1 MPNELYHYGTP
12 QRFAGDPH
20 GSGRYREGSG
30 ENPYQHG
37 SPFLDQVRE
46 LREQG
51 LSNKDIWER
60 MGMKSGEFRSRI
72 TIENARKKEA
82 DATHALELKD
92 KGYSNVEIGK
102 MLGISEG
109 TVRNYLKPSF
119 ELRKNKVESLA
130 NVLKDQVEEK
140 TYLDVGKGV
149 EAQLGVAKTQ
159 MKPAL
164 SLLKDEGYKVSYLK
178 IEQATNPGKYTYVQ
192 VLTKDD
198 VEWKDI
204 YKNRDKIMSPSGVY
218 FEDRGTTLRG
228 IEPPVSINSKRIAV
242 NYAEDGGTKKDGV
255 IEIRRG
261 VEDISLGQSQYAQ
274 VRIAVDGTH
283 YLKGMA
289 IYSDDLP
296 KGVDIL
302 FNTNKHNDIPLINKD
317 PDGPSVLKSM
327 KSDPDNPFGSTIR
340 QFKYTDKE
348 GKEHLSPINI
358 VNDPSDWDD
367 WSKTLSSQ
375 MLSKQSHVLAK
386 RQLDLAYKAK
396 QQEFDDICKLTNP
409 AIKKR
414 LLESFAD
421 DCDSS
426 SVYLKAAPLPGQ
438 RNAVILPLTKIK
450 DNEIYAPNYKNGEE
464 VVLIRYPHGGTFE
477 IPRLIVNNNNKEGK
491 KVLGQAPNAVGINS
505 NVAEI
510 LSGADF
516 DGDTVTVI
524 PTKNQPI
531 KTTKRLIEN
540 FDPKEYYRAYD
551 GMPEVGPKTG
561 FHKQT
566 EMGKVSNL
574 ITDMHIKGATPSEIA
589 RAVRHSMTV
598 IDAEKHNL
606 DWRRS
611 YEDNNIAALKEKY
624 QGGKNRGASTL
635 ISASR
640 GRYDVP
646 QRKEY
651 RLTEKT
657 IDKEGRK
664 IFEETGE
671 TRVNKQGKTILRT
684 ERSMKGAELDP
695 FDPRINSGSKIE
707 FIYANHS
714 NKLKSLANEA
724 RKEYVSTPNLKY
736 NSEAKKAYSKEV
748 ESLNSK
754 LNIALKNKPNERKA
768 QLVADK
774 IWESKVKENPTLK
787 NDKEEARK
795 IKAQIIEATR
805 DRAGTSRRSARNIP
819 ISDREWEA
827 IQAGAISH
835 NKLEQILQNT
845 DLDELKQRATPRT
858 NKLGMSGAA
867 KSRARTMLAAGYTQA
882 EVAEAVGVSVSTLK
896 NNGLI

>member
-1 MPNELYHYGTP
+1 MSNELYHYGTK
-12 QRFAGDPH
+12 RH
-20 GSGRYREGSG
+20 SGRYPYGSG
-30 ENPYQHG
+30 ENPYQHE
-37 SPFLDQVRE
+37 SKFLNDVRD

-51 LSNKDIWER
+51 LSDKDIYER
-60 MGMKSGEFRSRI
+60 FGMNSSEFRSRI
-72 TIENARKKEA
+72 TIENARKTEA

-102 MLGISEG
+102 MLGVSEG
-109 TVRNYLKPSF
+109 TIRRYLKPTF
-119 ELRKNKVESLA
+119 ELRKNKVETLA
-130 NVLKDQVEEK
+130 NVLKDQVAEK

-149 EAQLGVAKTQ
+149 EVQLGVAKTQ

-164 SLLKDEGYKVSYLK
+164 SLLKDEGYKVSYIK
-178 IEQATNPGKYTYVQ
+178 VEQATNPGKFTSVQ

-204 YKNRDKIMSPSGVY
+204 YKNRDKIMSPTGVY
-218 FEDRGTTLRG
+218 FEDKGTTLRG
-228 IEPPVSINSKRIAV
+228 IKPPVSIDSKRIAI
-242 NYAEDGGTKKDGV
+242 NYAEDGGNKKDGV

-261 VEDISLGQSQYAQ
+261 VEDISLGQSNYAQ

-289 IYSDDLP
+289 MYSDDLP

-302 FNTNKHNDIPLINKD
+302 FNTNKHKDIPMINSD
-317 PDGPSVLKSM
+317 PKGDSVLKKM
-327 KSDPDNPFGSTIR
+327 KDDPDNPFGSTIR
-340 QFKYTDKE
+340 QFDYPDKD
-348 GKEHLSPINI
+348 GKLHQSPINI
-358 VNDPSDWDD
+358 VNDPGDWDS

-375 MLSKQSHVLAK
+375 MLSKQSPSLAK
-386 RQLDLAYKAK
+386 RQLDLAYKEKA
-396 QQEFDDICKLTNP
+396 QEFDDICKLTNP

-421 DCDSS
+421 DCDSAA
-426 SVYLKAAPLPGQ
+426 VKIKAAPLPGQ
-438 RNAVILPLTKIK
+438 RNAVILPVTKLK
-450 DNEIYAPNYKNGEE
+450 DNEVYAPNYKNGEE

-477 IPRLIVNNNNKEGK
+477 IPRLIVNNNNREGK
-491 KVLGQAPNAVGINS
+491 KLLGNAPNAIGINS
-505 NVAEI
+505 NVAEL

-516 DGDTVTVI
+516 DGDTVTII
-524 PTKNQPI
+524 PTRNQPI

-540 FDPKEYYRAYD
+540 FDPKEYYRAYE

-561 FHKQT
+561 FHKQS

-574 ITDMHIKGATPSEIA
+574 ITDMTIKGATPSEIA

-611 YEDNNIAALKEKY
+611 YEDNRIAELKEKY
-624 QGGKNRGASTL
+624 QGGKNNGASTL

-651 RLTEKT
+651 RLTKDT
-657 IDKEGRK
+657 IDKQGNK
-664 IFEETGE
+664 IFEYAGE
-671 TRVNKQGKTILRT
+671 SYVNKKGKTVIRT
-684 ERSMKGAELDP
+684 ERSTKGAELDP
-695 FDPRINSGSKIE
+695 FDPKINSGSAIE
-707 FIYANHS
+707 KIYANHS
-714 NKLKSLANEA
+714 SKLKSLANEA

-736 NSEAKKAYSKEV
+736 NPEAKKTYSKEV
-748 ESLNSK
+748 ESLNSS

-774 IWESKVKENPTLK
+774 IWEAKVKDNPSLK
-787 NDKEEARK
+787 EDKEEARK
-795 IKAQIIEATR
+795 VKAQIIEAART
-805 DRAGTSRRSARNIP
+805 RAGTSHRKDRNIP

-827 IQAGAISH
+827 IQSGAISH

-845 DLDELKQRATPRT
+845 DLDELKERATPRT
-858 NKLGMSGAA
+858 NKRGMSGAA
-867 KSRARTMLAAGYTQA
+867 KSRARAMLAAGHSQA
-882 EVAEAVGVSVSTLK
+882 EVAEACGVSVTTLK
-896 NNGLI
+896 NNGLL